1 MFRRGLLPDVRGRG
15 ASEDWTP
22 QIRRPGSMFDLFE
35 DFMRTPFEFGQV
47 GQMDYPALNISE
59 DEKEIKVEA
68 ELPGMGAKDVD
79 ISMQNNNLVI
89 QGEKKFED
97 EDKRDNYHR
106 VERAYGS
113 FYRSIPLPV
122 KVDEDNIKA
131 SFKNGILNISLPKQE
146 EAKGKKIQIES

>member
-1 MFRRGLLPDVRGRG
+1 MFSRGLLPGVRGRG
-15 ASEDWTP
+15 GTEDWTP
-22 QIRRPGSMFDLFE
+22 QIRRPGSMLDLFE

-47 GQMDYPALNISE
+47 GKMDFPALNISE
-59 DEKEIKVEA
+59 DDQEIKVEA
-68 ELPGMGAKDVD
+68 ELPGMEAKDVD
-79 ISMQNNNLVI
+79 ISLQNSNLVI

-122 KVDEDNIKA
+122 KVDEEKIKA
-131 SFKNGILNISLPKQE
+131 NFKNGILNISLPKQE

>member
-1 MFRRGLLPDVRGRG
+1 MFRRGLLPEVRGRRG
-15 ASEDWTP
+15 TEEWTP
-22 QIRRPGSMFDLFE
+22 QMRRPGSMLDLFE

-47 GQMDYPALNISE
+47 GNMDYPALNISE
-59 DEKEIKVEA
+59 DDKEITVQA
-68 ELPGMGAKDVD
+68 ELPGMESKDVD
-79 ISMQNNNLVI
+79 VSLQNNNLVI

-97 EDKRDNYHR
+97 EDKSDNYHR
-106 VERAYGS
+106 IERAYGS

-131 SFKNGILNISLPKQE
+131 NFKNGVLHISLPKQE